1 MNFLLAQGNYHD
13 LIFTPGQDGYTS
25 HRFMVAMDYDPIQSM
40 CRQYFIYNNLPAA
53 YNRFQEL
60 EAEFAGQSAQGV

>member
-1 MNFLLAQGNYHD
+1 MNYLLEQGNYHA

-25 HRFMVAMDYDPIQSM
+25 HQFIVALDYDTIQSLY
-40 CRQYFIYNNLPAA
+40 RQYFIYNNLPAA

-60 EAEFAGQSAQGV
+60 EAEFAGQSVQGV